1 MDDPI
6 FVIHETKI
14 DRPKLSLTHNSLDCG
29 DNSIL
34 LNSISN
40 FIHRNLWRLGQYH
53 LRSGSDRDRWATR
66 LQDRAPSVVMNS
78 CYRRCQSRLQN
89 LCFIDALGRG
99 DAIEGEAD
107 EKSDRIGG
115 GEGNSSTK
123 RTTPRTNN
131 HGRLNQRVRLIIA
144 AVTVGSLR
152 QELQPA
158 CNFPD
163 HLPRRTQVLL
173 RREHIAQTNSHH
185 RSAAHFR
192 LRKISAPRC
201 IDSLHDLAV
210 QHVDL
215 VRH

>member
-1 MDDPI
+1 
-6 FVIHETKI
+6 
-14 DRPKLSLTHNSLDCG
+14 

-89 LCFIDALGRG
+89 LCFIDALSRG

-115 GEGNSSTK
+115 GEGNSSHQK
-123 RTTPRTNN
+123 NNSKNQQPRSFEPTSSTYHCGS
-131 HGRLNQRVRLIIA
+131 HGGIPATRA
-144 AVTVGSLR
+144 TAG
-152 QELQPA
+152 LQ
-158 CNFPD
+158 
-163 HLPRRTQVLL
+163 LPG
-173 RREHIAQTNSHH
+173 
-185 RSAAHFR
+185 
-192 LRKISAPRC
+192 
-201 IDSLHDLAV
+201 
-210 QHVDL
+210 
-215 VRH
+215 